1 MLRKTAGDGLRHADL
16 WSVGRR
22 YQHIGSNDPLIA
34 VGPLRYHS
42 RIMKQAQNVRALS
55 LPDLV
60 ARTLRKDVLEMCA
73 YHVPDAA
80 GMVKLDAMENP
91 YSLPAS
97 LREELGQLA
106 ANAPLNRYPDPEAS
120 RLRSALRASMQ
131 VPDGMELLLGNGS
144 DELIQLLALACARPG
159 TTMLGLEPSF
169 AMYAIVARACGLK
182 FLGIP
187 LGRDFSLDTRAV
199 VAALQE
205 HTPAMV
211 FIAYPNNPTGN
222 LFDVHAIEQIIRS
235 APGIVVIDEAYHP
248 FAQASFM
255 ARLPEFPNLLVM
267 RTLSKLGLAGLRLGV
282 LVGQPAWI
290 TELNKLRLPYNVS
303 TLTQVVAEHVLSRE
317 EVLQRQADAIR
328 KARGQLLER
337 LRTIDGVEAFES
349 AANFILLRVA
359 RAETVFEVLKS
370 RGVLIKKLAGSHPS
384 LADCLRVTV
393 GTPAENEAFVDAI
406 IQAIRL

>member
-199 VAALQE
+199 VAALRFFEEEKHLLQAQLKIRRL
-205 HTPAMV
+205 HKLPDCNILQNICLIRNYCMKNTSKYSPSYNSMNQNCRTNSIPSFLQKRAS
-211 FIAYPNNPTGN
+211 
-222 LFDVHAIEQIIRS
+222 AIE
-235 APGIVVIDEAYHP
+235 
-248 FAQASFM
+248 
-255 ARLPEFPNLLVM
+255 
-267 RTLSKLGLAGLRLGV
+267 
-282 LVGQPAWI
+282 
-290 TELNKLRLPYNVS
+290 NKLR
-303 TLTQVVAEHVLSRE
+303 
-317 EVLQRQADAIR
+317 
-328 KARGQLLER
+328 
-337 LRTIDGVEAFES
+337 
-349 AANFILLRVA
+349 
-359 RAETVFEVLKS
+359 
-370 RGVLIKKLAGSHPS
+370 
-384 LADCLRVTV
+384 
-393 GTPAENEAFVDAI
+393 
-406 IQAIRL
+406 

>member
-1 MLRKTAGDGLRHADL
+1 MGKR
-16 WSVGRR
+16 GRTLF
-22 YQHIGSNDPLIA
+22 QEKVCVPFF
-34 VGPLRYHS
+34 PLRYHS
-42 RIMKQAQNVRALS
+42 SIMKQAQNAPAFS
-55 LPDLV
+55 LTDLV
-60 ARTLRKDVLEMCA
+60 ARTLRKDVLQMSA

-80 GMVKLDAMENP
+80 GMMKLDAMENP

-120 RLRSALRASMQ
+120 RLRLALKASMH

-169 AMYAIVARACGLK
+169 AMYAIVARTCGLK
-182 FLGIP
+182 FVGVP
-187 LGRDFSLDTRAV
+187 LGRDFSLDTEAV
-199 VAALQE
+199 ITALQR
-205 HTPAMV
+205 HTPAIV

-222 LFDVHAIEQIIRS
+222 LFDATGIERIIRS
-235 APGIVVIDEAYHP
+235 APGIVVVDEAYHP
-248 FAQASFM
+248 FAQASFIP
-255 ARLPEFPNLLVM
+255 RLPEFPNLLVM
-267 RTLSKLGLAGLRLGV
+267 RTLSKLGLAGLRLGA

-290 TELNKLRLPYNVS
+290 AELNKLRLPYNVS
-303 TLTQVVAEHVLSRE
+303 TLTQLVATHVLSRE
-317 EVLQRQADAIR
+317 EVLEQQADAIR
-328 KARGQLLER
+328 TARGQLLDR
-337 LRTIDGVEAFES
+337 LLAIDGVEAYAS

-359 RAETVFEVLKS
+359 GAETVYEALRN

-393 GTPAENEAFVDAI
+393 GTAAENEAFLEALT
-406 IQAIRL
+406 QATSP